1 MKMLF
6 ILSVA
11 MMFLSSA
18 HAETKV
24 FGKMDP
30 AKAQP
35 VKLADVT
42 QSFEK
47 YKGQNIAMTGSV
59 KKVCEMSG
67 CWFELADGKEAVRI
81 TMKDYGFTVPKEIVK
96 KSVKVVGVMEQ
107 KELPV
112 KVVKHYMKDEGKSQ
126 AEIDKV
132 TQPQK
137 VFEFV
142 ANGVELM

>member
-1 MKMLF
+1 MKKLIF
-6 ILSVA
+6 VIILSSTSLIFA
-11 MMFLSSA
+11 QSK
-18 HAETKV
+18 T

-30 AKAQP
+30 TTAPNLKMT
-35 VKLADVT
+35 DVMKT
-42 QSFEK
+42 YEK
-47 YKGQNIAMTGSV
+47 YKGQPVAMTGSV

-67 CWFELADGKEAVRI
+67 CWFEMADGKESVRI
-81 TMKDYGFTVPKEIVK
+81 TMKDYGFTVPKEILN

-112 KVVKHYMKDEGKSQ
+112 KVIKHYMKDEGRPQ
-126 AEIDKV
+126 TEIDKV

-142 ANGVELM
+142 ATGVEIL

>member
-1 MKMLF
+1 MKLL
-6 ILSVA
+6 IVT
-11 MMFLSSA
+11 FLSLFLFGDPKSS
-18 HAETKV
+18 TKT

-30 AKAQP
+30 AAAPQA
-35 VKLADVT
+35 KLGEVT
-42 QSFEK
+42 KNFEK
-47 YKGQNIAMTGSV
+47 YKGQNVSMSGNV

-67 CWFELADGKEAVRI
+67 CWFEMADGKDAVRI
-81 TMKDYGFTVPKEIVK
+81 TMKDYGFTVPKDIVNK
-96 KSVKVVGVMEQ
+96 QVKVVGVMEQ

-142 ANGVELM
+142 ANGVEVM